1 MNRSGTSRETGW
13 NGIYNTDPVKLPASF
28 YTRPDVVRIARELL
42 GKYLFTFIDG
52 IYTGGIITETE
63 AYNGE
68 TDRASHAFGGRRTA
82 RTEIMY
88 ATGGT
93 AYVYLCYGI
102 HSLFNVVTNKKN
114 IPHAILVRAIYPTE
128 GIEQMRIRRR
138 KPKSKIEELCIGPG
152 TVSQALGIH
161 FSHTGKSLSGNEIW
175 IEDKALKIPDNKV
188 ITGPRVGVD
197 YAGKDAL
204 LPYRFRVLHNYFL
217 TGLIVL
223 FCRASFPGM

>member
-1 MNRSGTSRETGW
+1 M
-13 NGIYNTDPVKLPASF
+13 KLPLSF
-28 YTRPDVVRIARELL
+28 YCRNDVVLIAKELL
-42 GKYLFTFIDG
+42 GKFLVTRIDG
-52 IYTGGIITETE
+52 IKTAGIITETE

-82 RTEIMY
+82 RTEVMY
-88 ATGGT
+88 SEGGT

-114 IPHAILVRAIYPTE
+114 IPHAVLIRAIYPVE
-128 GIEQMRIRRR
+128 GFEKMLSRRR
-138 KPKSKIEELCIGPG
+138 RPKATEADLCIGPG

-161 FSHTGKSLSGNEIW
+161 FSDTGKSLLGNEIW
-175 IEDKALKIPDNKV
+175 IEDRKFRIPDSKI

-204 LPYRFRVLHNYFL
+204 LPYRFRVLHSED
-217 TGLIVL
+217 L
-223 FCRASFPGM
+223 FIKSKN